1 MSCGEDISP
10 KENIVRN
17 NPWIFKIGAKICLIL
32 FGLGLISCGG
42 GLKIELDPTSK
53 DFYETARLIMT
64 KQENKIFRHL
74 PDKESREEFI
84 EDFWTK
90 RDPDRE
96 TEENEFK
103 DEFLRRIEYANSHF
117 FEGPPGWKTDRG
129 RMYIYFG
136 APDRMDQDPMTNLP
150 DMKGW
155 ILWVYYRYGFAVYFF
170 DRRGVG
176 QYNIEPTP
184 AELGGGLYGDF
195 TYAIEKARLG
205 FLPQQDSLAEKFVN
219 FKLDYDK
226 QDKEF
231 VLSVPTEALIF
242 KEEESILKLD
252 LEFEFF
258 IYREETGAKENVQ
271 HTEHFETTEEKI
283 LNKEDVVFTIPKDLE
298 PGKYFVDVIITV
310 KPSVGKVRKIFNI
323 KV

>member
-1 MSCGEDISP
+1 M
-10 KENIVRN
+10 N
-17 NPWIFKIGAKICLIL
+17 
-32 FGLGLISCGG
+32 CGG

-53 DFYETARLIMT
+53 DFYETAYLIMT
-64 KQENKIFRHL
+64 KQEKKIFRHL

-84 EDFWTK
+84 DDFWAK
-90 RDPDRE
+90 RDPDKE
-96 TEENEFK
+96 TEENEFRE
-103 DEFLRRIEYANSHF
+103 EFFRRIEYANSRF
-117 FEGPPGWKTDRG
+117 LEGPPGWKTDRG

-136 APDRMDQDPMTNLP
+136 APDRMDQNPMSNQPGLR
-150 DMKGW
+150 GW

-170 DRRGVG
+170 DRRGDG

-184 AELGGGLYGDF
+184 AELGGGLIGDF
-195 TYAIEKARLG
+195 TYALERARLG
-205 FLPQQDSLAEKFVN
+205 FNPQQDSMLEKFMN
-219 FKLDYDK
+219 FDLDYDK

-231 VLSVPTEALIF
+231 VISIPTEALVF
-242 KEEESILKLD
+242 EEEENVLKLD

-258 IYREETGAKENVQ
+258 IYKDEAGTKEKMQ

-283 LNKEDVVFTIPKDLE
+283 LDQDEVIFMIPKELE

-310 KPSVGKVRKIFNI
+310 KPDVGKVRKIFNI